1 MNTNLLL
8 HLRVNIWLLRYL
20 DDDGQKVE
28 PRYYVPIIPMVL
40 VNGIQGIGT
49 GWSTSIPPH
58 HPLELIKVLKSML
71 AGKEPLSGGETHQY
85 PICCSNIYILNVSHI
100 WTKTKEPFFVD

>member
-1 MNTNLLL
+1 MT
-8 HLRVNIWLLRYL
+8 RSYL

-71 AGKEPLSGGETHQY
+71 AGKEPLSETINTPY
-85 PICCSNIYILNVSHI
+85 VSLIYIYI
-100 WTKTKEPFFVD
+100 Y